1 MVRRNPLE
9 NKLAKPEWL
18 KTSVKNISQ
27 IQETRKIVSELAL
40 HTVCDSAECPNI
52 GECFGNKTATFMILG
67 NTCTRQCRFCA
78 VSKGKAEVVDPDEPR
93 RIGEAC
99 KAMGLKHV
107 VVTSVTRDDL
117 SDGGAGHFAQTVFEI
132 RRRSPGSTVEL
143 LIPDLLGN
151 WEALQTIIEVKPDIL
166 NHNMETVPALYS
178 VIRPEASYGR
188 SLELLSRAKKQE
200 PDIYTKSGIMVG
212 LGETEEQVMGVMD
225 DLRQKGCDILTIGQY
240 LRPSEHHV
248 EIKEYVH
255 PQQFERYKNTAIEKG
270 FRYVASGPFVRSSYH
285 ASLGIDALL

>member
-1 MVRRNPLE
+1 LE
-9 NKLAKPEWL
+9 HVLAKPEWL

-27 IQETRKIVSELAL
+27 IQETRKIVSELSL

-67 NTCTRQCRFCA
+67 NICTRQCRFCA

-117 SDGGAGHFAQTVFEI
+117 LDGGAGHFAQTVFEI
-132 RRRSPGSTVEL
+132 RRRSPESTVEL

-151 WEALQTIIEVKPDIL
+151 WEALQTITEAKPDIL
-166 NHNMETVPALYS
+166 NHNMETAPALYS
-178 VIRPEASYGR
+178 AIRPEAIYDR
-188 SLELLSRAKKQE
+188 SLELLERAKKQD

-212 LGETEEQVMGVMD
+212 LGETEEQVIGVMD
-225 DLRQKGCDILTIGQY
+225 DLRQNGCDILTIGQY
-240 LRPSEHHV
+240 LRPSEDHIS
-248 EIKEYVH
+248 IKEYVH
-255 PQQFERYKNTAIEKG
+255 PEQFERYKIIAIGKG
-270 FRYVASGPFVRSSYH
+270 FRYVASGPFVRSSYN
-285 ASLGIDALL
+285 ASLGIDALLSSF

>member
-1 MVRRNPLE
+1 MEHV
-9 NKLAKPEWL
+9 LAKPEWL

-27 IQETRKIVSELAL
+27 IQETRKIVSELSL

-67 NTCTRQCRFCA
+67 NICTRQCRFCA

-117 SDGGAGHFAQTVFEI
+117 LDGGAGHFAQTVFEI
-132 RRRSPGSTVEL
+132 RRRSPESTVEL

-151 WEALQTIIEVKPDIL
+151 WEALQTITEAKPDIL
-166 NHNMETVPALYS
+166 NHNMETAPALYS
-178 VIRPEASYGR
+178 AIRPEAIYDR
-188 SLELLSRAKKQE
+188 SLELLERAKKQD

-212 LGETEEQVMGVMD
+212 LGETEEQVIGVMD
-225 DLRQKGCDILTIGQY
+225 DLRQNGCDILTIGQY
-240 LRPSEHHV
+240 LRPSEDHIS
-248 EIKEYVH
+248 IKEYVH
-255 PQQFERYKNTAIEKG
+255 PEQFERYKIIAIGKG
-270 FRYVASGPFVRSSYH
+270 FRYVASGPFVRSSYN
-285 ASLGIDALL
+285 ASLGIDALLSSF